1 MWGGV
6 WGTKMLHF
14 FISFHSLN
22 LFNLHI
28 FDPLYQKG
36 SDESENV
43 CVYLFINVCNYMF
56 CVCLLTRQERL
67 IC

>member
-6 WGTKMLHF
+6 RWGRTKMLLF
-14 FISFHSLN
+14 FISFHLLN

-43 CVYLFINVCNYMF
+43 CVYLFI
-56 CVCLLTRQERL
+56 
-67 IC
+67 

>member
-1 MWGGV
+1 
-6 WGTKMLHF
+6 MLLF
-14 FISFHSLN
+14 FISFHLLN

-43 CVYLFINVCNYMF
+43 CVYLFIKMCVIICA
-56 CVCLLTRQERL
+56 VCLLTRQERL